1 MELSKELIEQHKLS
15 EEQVKGIT
23 AFATDH
29 IAAQK
34 KAWDSKA
41 NENAENIL
49 SGAIQ
54 YAQEKTG
61 FKLERSQGE
70 KAGDYLKRFSDGYLS
85 NQKKELDVLKADYET
100 KLKEFKGGDALKSEL
115 DAAKSKLDDALKKY
129 ADYEDLKGKAEKADE
144 YSKQLFGLKQ
154 EVAFNNIKPSFPDTI
169 NPYEAAA
176 KWGDFKK
183 TVLEKYTLE
192 IVDGEPVAI
201 DKENVHRQLKLKDL
215 LLKDQ
220 PVQDLLKGRS
230 QQGTGAH
237 AATSRTIEGV
247 PFPVPDN
254 ADAAERSK
262 LIREYL
268 EKQGMSITHSEY
280 AKKFSELNIKIVEAK
295 KTAV

>member
-15 EEQVKGIT
+15 DEQVKGIT

-85 NQKKELDVLKADYET
+85 YQKKELDVLKADYET

-115 DAAKSKLDDALKKY
+115 DAARLKLDDALKKY
-129 ADYEDLKGKAEKADE
+129 ADYDEVKTKAEKADE
-144 YSKQLFGLKQ
+144 YGKQLFGLKQ
-154 EVAFNNIKPSFPDTI
+154 EVAFNSVRPAFPDTV
-169 NPYEAAA
+169 NTYEAAA

-183 TVLEKYTLE
+183 SVLDKYNIE
-192 IVDGEPVAI
+192 IVDGEAIVI

-215 LLKDQ
+215 LTKDQ
-220 PVQDLLKGRS
+220 PIQDLLKGRR
-230 QQGTGAH
+230 QDGTGAQP
-237 AATSRTIEGV
+237 TDLTTIEGV
-247 PFPVPDN
+247 PFQVPKD
-254 ADAAERSK
+254 ADSIVRSK

-268 EKQGMSITHSEY
+268 QKQGLDPISDLYS
-280 AKKFSELNIKIVEAK
+280 KKFEELNKKILEDKAK
-295 KTAV
+295 TS